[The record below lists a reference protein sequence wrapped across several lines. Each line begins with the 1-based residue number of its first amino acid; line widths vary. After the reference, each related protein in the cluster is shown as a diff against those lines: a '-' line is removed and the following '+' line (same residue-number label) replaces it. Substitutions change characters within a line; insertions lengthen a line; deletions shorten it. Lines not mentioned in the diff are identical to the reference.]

1 MFKKFA
7 EGCNLTQSSMC
18 VFHVFKILQMIANRA
33 KRHIYA
39 HLLLVMTLL
48 LTLARS
54 YSGII
59 LIKRFFRSIRT
70 GDRLTTVSCSTY
82 ITKNQSSQYG
92 RGSKDFHR

>member
-1 MFKKFA
+1 
-7 EGCNLTQSSMC
+7 MC

-70 GDRLTTVSCSTY
+70 GDRLTTVSCSMY